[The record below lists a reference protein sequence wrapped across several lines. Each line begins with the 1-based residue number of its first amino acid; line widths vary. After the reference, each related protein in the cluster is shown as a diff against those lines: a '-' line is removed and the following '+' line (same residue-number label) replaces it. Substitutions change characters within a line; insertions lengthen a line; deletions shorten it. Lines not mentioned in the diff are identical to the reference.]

1 MWVAALAEGKDPCIY
16 RVPGGSA
23 RSFHDPWQGS
33 MSCRNSLAR
42 QKYSQ
47 AQQHPER
54 FICKDI
60 SLSLL
65 PRNLVAAFYLCI
77 YGRQKKKI
85 YFCTAFHLHK
95 FGTDVP
101 FASSKWAHNF
111 LSLLSSI
118 ICVYG
123 RGFRSRENSWLWH
136 SSCPV
141 ILKQSAATLKTFPL

>member
-54 FICKDI
+54 CICKDI
-60 SLSLL
+60 SLSLF
-65 PRNLVAAFYLCI
+65 PRHLAAAFYLCI
-77 YGRQKKKI
+77 YGRQKKKKKSI
-85 YFCTAFHLHK
+85 FVQLFTFINLELMCHLPAPNEHTTFFPSWVVLSVSMVRASGAGRTADYDIPLA
-95 FGTDVP
+95 P
-101 FASSKWAHNF
+101 WYSSKVQ
-111 LSLLSSI
+111 L
-118 ICVYG
+118 
-123 RGFRSRENSWLWH
+123 R
-136 SSCPV
+136 
-141 ILKQSAATLKTFPL
+141 